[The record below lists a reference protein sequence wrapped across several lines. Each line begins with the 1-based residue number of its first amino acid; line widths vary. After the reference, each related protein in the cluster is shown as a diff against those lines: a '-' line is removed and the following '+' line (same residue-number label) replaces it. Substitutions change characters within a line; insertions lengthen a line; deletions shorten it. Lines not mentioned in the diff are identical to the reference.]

1 MEKPIKM
8 SEDTWRKLTDYKYK
22 LGARSLDEVI
32 QALIKI
38 SNKIELANE
47 LNNTQLKKEEN
58 KK

>member
-8 SEDTWRKLTDYKYK
+8 SEDTWKTLTRYKYE

-38 SNKIELANE
+38 SSQVKLAN
-47 LNNTQLKKEEN
+47 QIKKEDR
-58 KK
+58 K

>member
-8 SEDTWRKLTDYKYK
+8 SEDTWKTLIRYKYE

-38 SNKIELANE
+38 TSKVKLASE
-47 LNNTQLKKEEN
+47 LKKEDR
-58 KK
+58 K